1 MKRMFYISIIV
12 LILISMVGCKTA
24 TSYPQFNFGDFESYN
39 SIDFLS
45 NSSFSYLRCGDC
57 AFIPKMR
64 AITHEE
70 YAVDFWIYTDN
81 ADTYVTL
88 DNIEIVYGNDQK
100 ITTSLDC
107 SVEWEET
114 EEDTLR
120 GIVRVITIPMD
131 SVEFKDG
138 DLIQINLSVSV
149 AEGDTIIDTIISL
162 DGSIWQY
169 STVVFPV

>member
-1 MKRMFYISIIV
+1 M
-12 LILISMVGCKTA
+12 
-24 TSYPQFNFGDFESYN
+24 
-39 SIDFLS
+39 
-45 NSSFSYLRCGDC
+45 
-57 AFIPKMR
+57 
-64 AITHEE
+64 
-70 YAVDFWIYTDN
+70 
-81 ADTYVTL
+81 
-88 DNIEIVYGNDQK
+88 
-100 ITTSLDC
+100 DC

-138 DLIQINLSVSV
+138 DLIQLNLSVSV
-149 AEGDTIIDTIISL
+149 AEGDTMIDTIISL